1 MKYRSLINLD
11 LLMVIVL
18 SFGVAKIAAWYIE
31 RDINIRKSLFLI
43 RQGERANPAPVAN
56 SVPPLIGHSIELKM
70 GLDNKT
76 KDLQ

>member
-18 SFGVAKIAAWYIE
+18 SFGIAKVAGWYIE
-31 RDINIRKSLFLI
+31 RDINLRRSLFLTH
-43 RQGERANPAPVAN
+43 QGERANPAAAAD
-56 SVPPLIGHSIELKM
+56 SVPPLIGHSIELKI